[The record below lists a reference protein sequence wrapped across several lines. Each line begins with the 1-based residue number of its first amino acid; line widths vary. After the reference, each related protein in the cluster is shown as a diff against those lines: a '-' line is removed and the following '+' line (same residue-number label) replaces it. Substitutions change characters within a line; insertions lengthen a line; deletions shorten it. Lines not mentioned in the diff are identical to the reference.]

1 MNVRAIFARVNRVQK
16 SLPFKVAASGLIVL
30 LAIGAFVTYLV
41 ITRPP
46 EVAPGDTPATQPA
59 TEATA
64 PLSLEALEMSQKDKS
79 AIQSAERIFK
89 QLAATRRSPTNAA
102 FGITLAAGVA
112 LIVVWMGLALTYLS
126 LLVVAGAIAFPMSRY
141 PPTKDYATVLMGVT
155 VLAAAFAAL
164 IAAVKGILSDN
175 PVSEFFAAMARP
187 MSSPLAGTK
196 KERVIPLPIDSSVRG
211 IATKTIIEALRM
223 KVSLIFIVML
233 IFALAALPLLFDES
247 TPLRYRVQSFL
258 QWGTGGSYWIIA
270 TLTLMF
276 GVASVAFE
284 QRDRQIWQTMTK
296 PVSAAQYILG
306 KWIGLIGLNAVLLA
320 VCSAGV
326 FLFTEYLREQP
337 AQGERGQ
344 EALIAQGMMSEDRM
358 ILETQVL
365 QARIAVEPEVMVK
378 KNDEAFLNQV
388 VKPYIE
394 DGQKRDP
401 EFGRDAVTYQRV
413 VDDLYKQTLG
423 ATRSIPPGDMKEF
436 VFKGLKD
443 AKNSDGLLTLRY
455 RIDAGSNSPD
465 QFYKITFIFQGVP
478 AEPQSVGL
486 GPNHTMSLYPNVID
500 DNGDVIM
507 QVVNGAL
514 VPQRS
519 GETLVQPNPETCQFP
534 TGGLEISYAAGS
546 FQMNF
551 LRVVFVLWVKLA
563 FLSMLAVTAATFLS
577 FPVACLVAFSVFVC
591 AEGSGFL
598 ATSLEYYDATD
609 SGDHVVLWKTVI
621 RAIGLAISGMFRSYA
636 DLKPTSRLIDGQL
649 LPWGSVA
656 WGTSVLAAWTL
667 VLYVIALS
675 IFRKREL
682 ATYSGQ

>member
-1 MNVRAIFARVNRVQK
+1 MFSRVNRVQK

-30 LAIGAFVTYLV
+30 LAVGAFVTYLV
-41 ITRPP
+41 LTRPP
-46 EVAPGDTPATQPA
+46 EATPGDVQPETPA
-59 TEATA
+59 ATA
-64 PLSLEALEMSQKDKS
+64 PLSPEAVELAQKDKS

-89 QLAATRRSPTNAA
+89 QLAATRRSPSNAA

-112 LIVVWMGLALTYLS
+112 LIVVWMGLAITYFS
-126 LLVVAGAIAFPMSRY
+126 LLIITGLIAYPMSRY

-155 VLAAAFAAL
+155 ALAAAFAAL
-164 IAAVKGILSDN
+164 MAAVKGILSDN
-175 PVSEFFAAMARP
+175 PVSEFFSAMVRP
-187 MSSPLAGTK
+187 MSSPIGGTK
-196 KERVIPLPIDSSVRG
+196 RERIIPLPIDSSVRG

-223 KVSLIFIVML
+223 KVSLIFIVIL
-233 IFALAALPLLFDES
+233 IFALAALPLLFDEN

-270 TLTLMF
+270 MLTLLF

-296 PVSAAQYILG
+296 PVSSAQYILG
-306 KWIGLIGLNAVLLA
+306 KWIGLIAINAVLLA

-337 AQGERGQ
+337 AQGEKGQ

-365 QARIAVEPEVMVK
+365 QARVAVQPEIAFD
-378 KNDEAFLNQV
+378 KNNETFMKEIVA
-388 VKPYIE
+388 PYVE

-401 EFGRDAVTYQRV
+401 EFAKDQVTYQRI
-413 VDDLYKQTLG
+413 VDDLYKQSIG
-423 ATRSIPPGDMKEF
+423 ATRAIPPGQMKEF
-436 VFKGLKD
+436 VFKGLKE

-465 QFYKITFIFQGVP
+465 QFYKITFVFQGVP

-500 DNGDVIM
+500 DDGDVVM
-507 QVVNGAL
+507 QVVNGSI
-514 VPQRS
+514 VPQRN
-519 GETLVQPNPETCQFP
+519 GPTLVQPNPETCQFP
-534 TGGLEISYAAGS
+534 AGGLEISYAAGT

-551 LRVVFVLWVKLA
+551 LRVVVVLWVKLA
-563 FLSMLAVTAATFLS
+563 FLSMLAVCAATFLS
-577 FPVACLVAFSVFVC
+577 FPVACLVAFSVFLC

-598 ATSLEYYDATD
+598 ATSLEYYDAVD
-609 SGDHVVLWKTVI
+609 DKQQIQYWKTVI
-621 RAIGLAISGMFRSYA
+621 RGIGLAVAGMFKTYG
-636 DLKPTSRLIDGQL
+636 DLKPTSKLIDGQL
-649 LPWGSVA
+649 LSWGSLA
-656 WGTSVLAAWTL
+656 WGSSVLAAWTL
-667 VLYVIALS
+667 ALYGIAVA